1 MTHAQLQTAISA
13 SFRAFQ
19 LLTKHEQEAVLDA
32 LAFIRVTIPRPAKD
46 WDTAMLA
53 HRLIQEDAARRASK

>member
-1 MTHAQLQTAISA
+1 MTAQRLQTAISA
-13 SFRAFQ
+13 GFKAFG
-19 LLTKHEQEAVLDA
+19 LLDKHEQEAVLEA

-53 HRLIQEDAARRASK
+53 HRLIKEDAARRSK